1 MDATNRYLDRLA
13 AHLGGVSDYRI
24 AKVLEVGHSRIS
36 NYRTGRSTLDNAIAW
51 KMAELLGIDAREII
65 AALEAVRAKDQ
76 GGKPVWIARL
86 ALLGGKAAA
95 VAISGIL
102 LQAAPAGEARAATVS
117 AGSAYFTML
126 NILHRIAGVARRYLP
141 TFGDAPA
148 PAFR

>member
-24 AKVLEVGHSRIS
+24 AKVLQVGHSRIS

-65 AALEAVRAKDQ
+65 AALEADRAKDQ
-76 GGKPVWIARL
+76 DGKQVWIARL

-95 VAISGIL
+95 VAASSIAL
-102 LQAAPAGEARAATVS
+102 LGATPGEGRASTVS
-117 AGSAYFTML
+117 ADSAYFTIL
-126 NILHRIAGVARRYLP
+126 NILHRIASVARRYLP

-148 PAFR
+148 LAFR